1 VAHRLLF
8 QLSMKRLTLALLFL
22 SSLPGCSERTE
33 AAVPQGTVVESSG
46 GAVLPRIAPSGA
58 YRPMT
63 LSAMGSVGGTISLQ
77 GVVADST
84 VVAHVRANSCAD
96 TTAREADVNQ
106 GSVGDVLVWIEGIDA
121 GKPLPELRRE
131 TLVIE
136 QCRFVPRVMTV
147 VSGTT
152 INVMSQDRIAHTS
165 RFYRMNANEPAEEIR
180 TVDAGQVVPSEKIAK
195 EPGIVEARDVRFPG
209 MRAYIAVF
217 NHPYHAVTD
226 DRGVFQI
233 DSLPPGTYTLKVWHE
248 RMPQPAEERVVVS
261 SGGVGRLG
269 LTLTLK

>member
-1 VAHRLLF
+1 MAHRLPF
-8 QLSMKRLTLALLFL
+8 QLAMKRLTLALLFL

-33 AAVPQGTVVESSG
+33 AAVPRGTVVESSG
-46 GAVLPRIAPSGA
+46 GAVVPRLAPSGT

-63 LSAMGSVGGTISLQ
+63 LSATGSVGGTISLQ

-84 VVAHVRANSCAD
+84 VVAHARANTCAD
-96 TTAREADVNQ
+96 TTARESGADQ
-106 GSVGDVLVWIEGIDA
+106 GSLGDVLVWIEGIDA
-121 GKPLPELRRE
+121 GKALPELRRE

-152 INVMSQDRIAHTS
+152 INVMSQDRVAHTA

-195 EPGIVEARDVRFPG
+195 EPGIVEARDVRYPG

-226 DRGVFQI
+226 DRGVFRI